1 MNYRMRQ
8 SFRSALG
15 KHFCLRCRI
24 LLVLIAL
31 VSTAGSGQS
40 AFALA
45 VVNVSYPSPAPFYI
59 PVAIALQQGFFCE
72 QNSDVK
78 LIATRGRSRPAAR
91 VSGDIDFTL
100 PMTLRGAFAIADV

>member
-1 MNYRMRQ
+1 MIYRMRQ

-31 VSTAGSGQS
+31 VSTAGSGPS

-45 VVNVSYPSPAPFYI
+45 VVNASYPRPAPFYI

-72 QNSDVK
+72 QNLDVK
-78 LIATRGRSRPAAR
+78 LIATLGRSRLAAR
-91 VSGDIDFTL
+91 VSRDIDFTL

>member
-31 VSTAGSGQS
+31 VSTAGSGQCRVCP
-40 AFALA
+40 A
-45 VVNVSYPSPAPFYI
+45 VVNVSCPSPAPFYI

-72 QNSDVK
+72 QNLDVK
-78 LIATRGRSRPAAR
+78 LIATLGRNRLAAR
-91 VSGDIDFTL
+91 VSRDFDFTL
-100 PMTLRGAFAIADV
+100 PMTLRGVFAIANV